1 MCVRRILFVFCLCCL
16 PALAYAQKANPEE
29 AKILALE
36 KKWTD
41 AYKDHSIPSVV
52 SLVNDDFTITV
63 EDGRVFGKTGYLSH
77 TADSATQVDVAE
89 QSDMKVRFH
98 GNVAVV
104 TGAYHELGA
113 SNGKRYEY
121 RDRFTDVW
129 VKSGDQWQLLVSH
142 YGVPVKE

>member
-1 MCVRRILFVFCLCCL
+1 MCCL
-16 PALAYAQKANPEE
+16 PVLACAQKALSDES
-29 AKILALE
+29 KVLALE

-41 AYKDHSIPSVV
+41 AYKQHSISSVV

-63 EDGRVFGKTGYLSH
+63 EDGRVFGKTGYISH
-77 TADSATQVDVAE
+77 TADSSVQVDVAE
-89 QSDMKVRFH
+89 QSDLKVHLH

-104 TGAYHELGA
+104 TGAYREIGI

-129 VKSGDQWQLLVSH
+129 IKTGDQWQLLASH
-142 YGVPVKE
+142 YGVPVQE

>member
-1 MCVRRILFVFCLCCL
+1 MCLCCL
-16 PALAYAQKANPEE
+16 PALAYAQKANPDET
-29 AKILALE
+29 KILALE

-129 VKSGDQWQLLVSH
+129 IKTGDQWQLLVSH

>member
-129 VKSGDQWQLLVSH
+129 VKTGDQWQLLVSH

>member
-129 VKSGDQWQLLVSH
+129 IKTGDQWQLLVSH